1 VKAEKTKEG
10 ENMIKRIVQFI
21 SDILLFTAGGICI
34 IAIGLYMLSFVI
46 ALIMFPLA
54 ELWYFFGI

>member
-1 VKAEKTKEG
+1 MKAEKTKEG
-10 ENMIKRIVQFI
+10 ENMIKRIVQVI
-21 SDILLFTAGGICI
+21 SDILLFAAGGICI

>member
-1 VKAEKTKEG
+1 
-10 ENMIKRIVQFI
+10 MIKRIVQAI
-21 SDILLFTAGGICI
+21 SDILLYIAGGICI

-54 ELWYFFGI
+54 ELWYFFEI